1 MACQGM
7 LTGPMSAGSMH
18 PLLSYHPIE
27 PPGASQMS
35 DLRRCFIGLSIARNY
50 RAISCLALVTQSLG
64 VPWWELWCTM
74 PSTQVFTG
82 SNCAT

>member
-1 MACQGM
+1 
-7 LTGPMSAGSMH
+7 
-18 PLLSYHPIE
+18 
-27 PPGASQMS
+27 MS